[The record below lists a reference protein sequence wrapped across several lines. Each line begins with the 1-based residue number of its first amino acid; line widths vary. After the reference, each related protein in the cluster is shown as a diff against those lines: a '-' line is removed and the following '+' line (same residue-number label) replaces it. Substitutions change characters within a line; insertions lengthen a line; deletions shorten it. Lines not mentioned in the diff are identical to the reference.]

1 MWSDRII
8 VFAPFLDD
16 YLSFVEGVEYLPVDL
31 MAVWF
36 SALDKTDGA
45 FDHLDQAEFVDVE
58 GHLYLHL
65 LVALETTVG

>member
-1 MWSDRII
+1 

-36 SALDKTDGA
+36 SALGYRLIKSEPYS
-45 FDHLDQAEFVDVE
+45 Q
-58 GHLYLHL
+58 
-65 LVALETTVG
+65 